1 MIQTELVLWAALA
14 IGLIFGVTGQITG
27 FCLHRGLSEFWSGRT
42 GYKLHAF
49 AIALAVALAGT
60 HLIASMN
67 LVNLNQS
74 LYLMPSYSW
83 FLLPLGGLLFGYGMS
98 LANGCGA
105 RALVL
110 LAQGNLR
117 SFVVLL
123 CLGIAAYMTL
133 TGVLAPLRIYLNQ
146 LTSFT
151 PTAVT
156 ISEGLL
162 RTIIIG
168 SLVVLL
174 LWFAL
179 VSKAS
184 GQRAK
189 DLISGVIVGILI
201 IAGWLTTG
209 WLGDDPFEPI
219 PVTSLSFVA
228 PIGDTIQ
235 YAMLSTGINLKFSI
249 ALVFGVLLGS
259 FFSALIRR
267 NYQLS
272 SFESPKQMARYIVG
286 GLLMGVGGVLAFG
299 CTIGQGLT
307 GLSTLA
313 FSSVIAAITIIIGA
327 RIGFKATTA

>member
-1 MIQTELVLWAALA
+1 
-14 IGLIFGVTGQITG
+14 
-27 FCLHRGLSEFWSGRT
+27 
-42 GYKLHAF
+42 
-49 AIALAVALAGT
+49 
-60 HLIASMN
+60 MN

-162 RTIIIG
+162 RTIIVG

-189 DLISGVIVGILI
+189 DLISGIIVGILI

-228 PIGDTIQ
+228 IGDTIQ

-249 ALVFGVLLGS
+249 ALVLGVLLGS
-259 FFSALIRR
+259 FLSALIRR

-272 SFESPKQMARYIVG
+272 SFESPTQMARYIVG

-313 FSSVIAAITIIIGA
+313 FSSVIAAISIIIGA